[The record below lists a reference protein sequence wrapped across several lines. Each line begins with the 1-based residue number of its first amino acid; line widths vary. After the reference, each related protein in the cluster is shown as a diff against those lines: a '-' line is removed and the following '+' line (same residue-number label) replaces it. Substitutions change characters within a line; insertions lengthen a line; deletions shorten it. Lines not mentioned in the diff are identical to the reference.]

1 MENLLVTL
9 RLPFF
14 PAKISPVRPKS
25 NFFVM
30 ARSASVALGEVGQR
44 NWFHVKVLLF
54 EYVST
59 FLLRLV
65 PILVLHVSS
74 VFSLPAL
81 FLTTRF
87 VASLVSFG
95 Y

>member
-1 MENLLVTL
+1 MTSKVCCGFNRQQPLLENLLVTL

-44 NWFHVKVLLF
+44 NWFHVKGL
-54 EYVST
+54 

-65 PILVLHVSS
+65 PILVSHVSS
-74 VFSLPAL
+74 VFFTSCFA
-81 FLTTRF
+81 FND
-87 VASLVSFG
+87 
-95 Y
+95 